1 MLFKHNGKKYEKED
15 LLREIYENHLNKKE
29 QIAGLIDAITPHMKS
44 LADIVN
50 VLPEV
55 TKLTQ
60 VGVTNDDMLL
70 KMINILSKGEKK
82 TSSDDLGFS
91 ISDEERK
98 QLLDIASRVSDSV
111 PKAAQ

>member
-29 QIAGLIDAITPHMKS
+29 QIAGLIEAITPHMKS

-60 VGVTNDDMLL
+60 VGVANDDMLL
-70 KMINILSKGEKK
+70 KMINILSKSEKK
-82 TSSDDLGFS
+82 SSDDLGFS
-91 ISDEERK
+91 ISDDERK
-98 QLLDIASRVSDSV
+98 QLLDIASRVNDSV
-111 PKAAQ
+111 PKAAK